1 MTYLLIALAVLIPI
15 PYMLQLPGPV
25 FNTLGDYQGKP
36 MISVSGAQTYPTSG
50 EIDMLTVAVSGGP
63 GRDTYATQA
72 LGALIDGQE
81 TVVPTEAY
89 YPLDTTREQ
98 VTEANTVE
106 MTSSQDVAVA
116 AAMGELDMPYTVD
129 LLVDEVTPGSPAEGK
144 LNKGDRLVS
153 VNRGR
158 RRMRPG
164 R

>member
-1 MTYLLIALAVLIPI
+1 MTYLLIALAVLLPV

-63 GRDTYATQA
+63 GRDTYASQA
-72 LGALIDGQE
+72 LGALLHGKE

-89 YPLDTTREQ
+89 YPLETTREQ
-98 VTEANTVE
+98 VAESNSVE

-116 AAMGELDMPYTVD
+116 AAMEQLDKPY
-129 LLVDEVTPGSPAEGK
+129 S
-144 LNKGDRLVS
+144 VS
-153 VNRGR
+153 SSSTR
-158 RRMRPG
+158 
-164 R
+164 